1 MFVTINPADGGERG
15 RFPGHD
21 GAYVEKALAAA
32 DAAQRRWAQVPLAER
47 CGLLRRMA
55 QALRADAAR
64 LAGLITLE
72 MGKPLSEARAE
83 VEKCA
88 VNCDFYAEHAP
99 AWLANEPI
107 STSASDCA
115 VVYDPLGVVLAIMP
129 WNYPLW
135 QFFRFAAPALA
146 AGNGAV
152 LKHAAN
158 VPQCAMAIAEVMRAA
173 GAPEG
178 LVGVL
183 LIPSSAVAALIADPR
198 IAAVTLTGS
207 TEVGAK
213 VAAQAGAAL
222 KKQVLELGGSDP
234 FIVLA
239 DADLELA
246 AAQAVKARFL
256 NAGQACINAKRFIVV
271 EAAANTFVRLFVEH
285 ARALRIGDPLDP
297 QTTMGPLARADLRDT
312 LHTQVQRTLAAG
324 GQLMLGGAPIEGPGY
339 FYPPTIIDH
348 VAPHMAAACEET
360 FGPLAAVIRVKDT
373 DAAIDLANATE
384 FGLGASLWTGD
395 IAGARALARR
405 IEAGGV
411 FVNAVVV
418 SDSRVPF
425 GGIKRSG
432 YGRELGE
439 SGLKAFVNQKTLWVN

>member
-1 MFVTINPADGGERG
+1 MFVTINPADGQEQG
-15 RFPGHD
+15 RLPGHD
-21 GAYVEKALAAA
+21 DAYVEHAVAAA
-32 DAAQRRWAQVPLAER
+32 HEAQRRWAKVPVVER
-47 CGLLRRMA
+47 CELLGRMA
-55 QALRADAAR
+55 RALRAHAER
-64 LAGLITLE
+64 LARLITLE
-72 MGKPLSEARAE
+72 MGKPLSEAKAE

-88 VNCDFYAEHAP
+88 GNCDFYAEHAP
-99 AWLANEPI
+99 AWLADKPI
-107 STSASDCA
+107 ATSASDCA

-135 QFFRFAAPALA
+135 QFFRFIAPALA
-146 AGNGAV
+146 AGNGAL
-152 LKHAAN
+152 LKHASN
-158 VPQCAMAIAEVMRAA
+158 VPQCALAIGEVMRAA

-183 LIPSSAVAALIADPR
+183 LIPPSAVAALIADPR
-198 IAAVTLTGS
+198 VAAVTLTGS

-213 VAAQAGAAL
+213 VAAQAGGAL

-271 EAAANTFVRLFVEH
+271 EEAADRFVQLFVQH
-285 ARALRIGDPLDP
+285 ARALRVGDPLDP
-297 QTTMGPLARADLRDT
+297 ATTMGPLARADLRDT
-312 LHTQVQRTLAAG
+312 LHAQVERTVAAG
-324 GQLMLGGAPIEGPGY
+324 GRLMLGGAPVAGPGY

-348 VAPHMAAACEET
+348 VEPAMAAACEET
-360 FGPLAAVIRVKDT
+360 FGPLAAVSRVKDT

-384 FGLGASLWTGD
+384 FGLGASLWTRD
-395 IAGARALARR
+395 TAGARALARR
-405 IEAGGV
+405 IDAGGV
-411 FVNAVVV
+411 FVNAIVV

-439 SGLKAFVNQKTLWVN
+439 SGLKEFVNQKTVWVS